1 MEMLSSLIKRIIP
14 VVVCVGV
21 TATRAFAEDEDTALI
36 PPVDDVQWVGDAAAI
51 GAVADVL
58 DLQGEDFSDE
68 ERMEVLN
75 WSMRELRRHPEN
87 FLNFPQIIARARPL
101 SDEAKDQVLRFSIEM
116 LETGAWQVAQAV
128 RRVVMMIGTMSS
140 GMKEDLIA
148 AFLESVKKTPQN
160 VGYLQEM
167 ITTVGVMTDSL
178 KERCVESLIVAMRK
192 DPEVIYS
199 MGDIVESLGGVSDSL
214 KRTAIR
220 EAFEVARENPNVL
233 RYVASV
239 VQKFSVEL
247 TSEERR
253 RLLGWTMKLAESE
266 RNSEWDYTSDVSVC
280 VTNVIVHQV
289 TTNALSRIMDPLPF
303 EPGYVVA
310 TTEIK
315 GGIFVVPDVW
325 ASLYAGLVERY
336 GGDLVAALKKP
347 TGKRLS
353 DGTAAFVWQDYVAGT
368 DPTDVND
375 VFKASVAFDE
385 GKPVVSWTPELK
397 PEQASL
403 RKYTVYGKARL
414 TDSEWTVVDG
424 NEADFNFFKVT
435 VEMR

>member
-14 VVVCVGV
+14 VVVSVGM

-51 GAVADVL
+51 GAVANVL

-87 FLNFPQIIARARPL
+87 FLSFPQIIARARPL

-178 KERCVESLIVAMRK
+178 K
-192 DPEVIYS
+192 
-199 MGDIVESLGGVSDSL
+199 
-214 KRTAIR
+214 
-220 EAFEVARENPNVL
+220 
-233 RYVASV
+233 
-239 VQKFSVEL
+239 
-247 TSEERR
+247 
-253 RLLGWTMKLAESE
+253 
-266 RNSEWDYTSDVSVC
+266 
-280 VTNVIVHQV
+280 
-289 TTNALSRIMDPLPF
+289 
-303 EPGYVVA
+303 
-310 TTEIK
+310 
-315 GGIFVVPDVW
+315 
-325 ASLYAGLVERY
+325 
-336 GGDLVAALKKP
+336 
-347 TGKRLS
+347 
-353 DGTAAFVWQDYVAGT
+353 
-368 DPTDVND
+368 
-375 VFKASVAFDE
+375 
-385 GKPVVSWTPELK
+385 
-397 PEQASL
+397 
-403 RKYTVYGKARL
+403 YTVYGKARL
-414 TDSEWTVVDG
+414 TDAEWTVVDG